1 MHYLDGVNTD
11 EKVLGSLKMYR
22 GADCVDKFV
31 GHIEDEIQRQ
41 SLLIYW
47 KEEKKKKQYV
57 ITVIKELMTCE

>member
-1 MHYLDGVNTD
+1 
-11 EKVLGSLKMYR
+11 MYR